1 MVWLIKTGNTYNTV
15 INYYEADE
23 EVDKTNF
30 DASNVEIGSKIH
42 VIDNDKFYILNSSH
56 EWKETS
62 YGGML

>member
-1 MVWLIKTGNTYNTV
+1 MVWLVKTGNTYNTV

-30 DASNVEIGSKIH
+30 DISNVEIGSKIH